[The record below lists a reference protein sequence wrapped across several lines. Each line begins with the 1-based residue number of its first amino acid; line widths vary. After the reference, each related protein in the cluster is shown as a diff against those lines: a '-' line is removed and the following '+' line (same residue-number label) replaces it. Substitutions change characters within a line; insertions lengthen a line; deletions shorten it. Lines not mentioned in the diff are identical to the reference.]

1 MSRRMTAVLLASCFL
16 LVFPSSL
23 SAGLSTFDYRII
35 KIAFMNGYIQAI
47 ENTDQDIQILRENRT
62 ILEQVVK
69 GEVERYMTKVSE
81 MNKVVPS
88 TAPRSASTEMLRR
101 NTNW

>member
-1 MSRRMTAVLLASCFL
+1 MSIRTTAIVLASCFL
-16 LVFPSSL
+16 LVLPSSL

-35 KIAFMNGYIQAI
+35 KLAFMNGYIQAI
-47 ENTDQDIQILRENRT
+47 ENTDQNIQILRENRT

-69 GEVERYMTKVSE
+69 SEVEKYMTKVSD
-81 MNKVVPS
+81 MNKVAPAG
-88 TAPRSASTEMLRR
+88 APRSASTELLRR